1 MKFGMERVGANSGVI
16 WKALNEKGALSAK
29 VLEESTGLKKDEICL
44 ALGWLIKEE
53 KVGTRKEGRVEVL
66 YLK

>member
-1 MKFGMERVGANSGVI
+1 MKFGMEKVGANSGAV
-16 WKALNEKGALSAK
+16 WKALNENGALSAK
-29 VLEESTGLKKDEICL
+29 NLEETTGLKKDELLL

-53 KVGTRKEGRVEVL
+53 KVGTKKEGRSEVI

>member
-1 MKFGMERVGANSGVI
+1 MKFGMERVGENSGII

-29 VLEESTGLKKDEICL
+29 LLEEATGLKKDEIFL

-53 KVGTRKEGRVEVL
+53 KVGTKKEGRSEVI

>member
-1 MKFGMERVGANSGVI
+1 MKMEHLVQKN
-16 WKALNEKGALSAK
+16 
-29 VLEESTGLKKDEICL
+29 LEETTGLKKDELLL

-53 KVGTRKEGRVEVL
+53 KVGTKKEGRSEVI

>member
-1 MKFGMERVGANSGVI
+1 MKFGMEKVGANSGAV

-29 VLEESTGLKKDEICL
+29 SLEETTGLKKDELLL

-53 KVGTRKEGRVEVL
+53 KVGTKKEGRSEVI